1 MNRLRKYIEGMAYGR
16 KTNRT
21 AYVMK
26 IGALPDPLPGSKWL
40 EDTSFNAADELL
52 RDPGLKAVFKAALES
67 GCEIVT
73 RADVTFKVR
82 LNRFSGEAK

>member
-21 AYVMK
+21 AYVMT

-40 EDTSFNAADELL
+40 EDTSFSAADELV

-67 GCEIVT
+67 GCEIVK
-73 RADVTFKVR
+73 RA
-82 LNRFSGEAK
+82 G